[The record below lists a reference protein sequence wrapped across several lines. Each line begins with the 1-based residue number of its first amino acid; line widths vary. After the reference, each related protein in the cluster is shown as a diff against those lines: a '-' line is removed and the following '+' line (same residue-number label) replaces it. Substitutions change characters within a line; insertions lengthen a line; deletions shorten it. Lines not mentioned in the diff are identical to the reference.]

1 MFGEA
6 LYGEIL
12 FGGKRANLI
21 ERVLNLPIAIFNFV
35 SKTGG
40 FTMFIRGFI
49 ERIGA
54 LSNSIR
60 KFIERIGGLVIFI
73 RKYFEK
79 ISSFPIFFEGI
90 KQVLKAIFYPIK
102 VRFRVKNQ

>member
-12 FGGKRANLI
+12 FGGKRAKLI
-21 ERVLNLPIAIFNFV
+21 ERVLNLPITIFNFV
-35 SKTGG
+35 SKTGS
-40 FTMFIRGFI
+40 FAIFIRGFI
-49 ERIGA
+49 ERVGA
-54 LSNSIR
+54 LTNSIR
-60 KFIERIGGLVIFI
+60 NFIEKIGGLIIFI
-73 RKYFEK
+73 RKYFER
-79 ISSFPIFFEGI
+79 ILSSPIFLEGI

>member
-12 FGGKRANLI
+12 FGSKRTNLI
-21 ERVLNLPIAIFNFV
+21 ERILNLPITIFNFV
-35 SKTGG
+35 SKTGS
-40 FTMFIRGFI
+40 FAMFIRGFV
-49 ERIGA
+49 ERVGV
-54 LSNSIR
+54 LSNYIR
-60 KFIERIGGLVIFI
+60 NFIEKIGELVIFI
-73 RKYFEK
+73 RKYFER
-79 ISSFPIFFEGI
+79 ISSFPMFLEGI